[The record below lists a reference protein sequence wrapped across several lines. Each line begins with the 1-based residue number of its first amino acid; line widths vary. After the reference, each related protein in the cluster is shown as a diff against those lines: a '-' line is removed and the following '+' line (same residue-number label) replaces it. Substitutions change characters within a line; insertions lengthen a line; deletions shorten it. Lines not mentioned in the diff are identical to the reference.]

1 MLIFFY
7 YLDFEMI
14 EFDIFYETVFSES
27 CFGMSF
33 EILDILIEPYGLGQI
48 ESKAYFLQWIKDLVS
63 AGVLGVILY
72 GDVPQ
77 HVIVFEFLRP

>member
-1 MLIFFY
+1 MCPGTPHFMGLFYPRAVMLIFFY

-14 EFDIFYETVFSES
+14 EFDIFYETVFGES

-48 ESKAYFLQWIKDLVS
+48 ESKAYFLQ
-63 AGVLGVILY
+63 
-72 GDVPQ
+72 
-77 HVIVFEFLRP
+77 